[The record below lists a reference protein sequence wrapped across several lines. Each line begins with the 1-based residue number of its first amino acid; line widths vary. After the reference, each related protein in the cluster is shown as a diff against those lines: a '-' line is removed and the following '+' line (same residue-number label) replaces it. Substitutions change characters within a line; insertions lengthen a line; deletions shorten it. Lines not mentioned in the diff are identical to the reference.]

1 MLNIQVT
8 AIEAEPLATRDVIC
22 VVKSANASESEEA
35 EQIGGHLRRCHPSR
49 SRIRIS
55 SLDS

>member
-8 AIEAEPLATRDVIC
+8 AIEAKPLATRAVIC

-35 EQIGGHLRRCHPSR
+35 EQIGGASEALSSVEVAHTD
-49 SRIRIS
+49 S